1 MNFIILKAL
10 IMGIGAGLSVGVI
23 IGVTTGQPGTGLNA
37 GISFSFACF
46 IGFCICLRLF
56 ATGESSNM
64 NSSIKPIYKVMIY
77 NGE

>member
-10 IMGIGAGLSVGVI
+10 IMGISAGLSVGVI

-46 IGFCICLRLF
+46 VGFLYMFASIRNLRKLYH
-56 ATGESSNM
+56 E
-64 NSSIKPIYKVMIY
+64 
-77 NGE
+77 